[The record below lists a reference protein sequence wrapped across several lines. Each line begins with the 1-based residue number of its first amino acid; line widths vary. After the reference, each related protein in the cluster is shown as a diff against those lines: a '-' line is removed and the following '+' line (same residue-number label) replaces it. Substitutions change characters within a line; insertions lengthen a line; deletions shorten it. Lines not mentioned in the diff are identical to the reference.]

1 MRYSRQK
8 SIIKE
13 FAFSKKSHPNAEWVY
28 HEARKVIPYI
38 SLGTV
43 YKSIKQLS
51 RIGNIKTI
59 YDRSVARFDW
69 NTIPITI

>member
-1 MRYSRQK
+1 MEDNCQK
-8 SIIKE
+8 SIIKYIV
-13 FAFSKKSHPNAEWVY
+13 FSRKPHPNADLVY
-28 HEARKVIPYI
+28 HEAKNFIQSI

-43 YKSIKQLS
+43 YKNIKQLS

-59 YDRSVARFDW
+59 YDRSVAICDW